1 MGPGPTP
8 PLPNLLMV
16 FRPSF
21 AWQTPRRRP
30 PADPSRA
37 PALPKRGAGAA
48 HARLSGAEQR
58 RGGVPQSISMVCGN
72 VTIELKESVTQERMP
87 RRSRS
92 PSSCSRW
99 TKTGPHHVAPTNFEA
114 RTRAA
119 LRMQE
124 RALLQKMIDDPLNPV
139 DSTMAPALTAG
150 RRRAQARSG
159 RGRRSASSLWCSRRW
174 RRAAAPPPPQEP
186 SPPPMVADPQDSER
200 VTSTFRLR

>member
-8 PLPNLLMV
+8 PLPNFLMV

-99 TKTGPHHVAPTNFEA
+99 TRRAHIVWPTNFEA

-119 LRMQE
+119 LR
-124 RALLQKMIDDPLNPV
+124 NH
-139 DSTMAPALTAG
+139 AG
-150 RRRAQARSG
+150 A
-159 RGRRSASSLWCSRRW
+159 
-174 RRAAAPPPPQEP
+174 RAAAEDDRRPAQPGGLHDGASVDGGTAEGTSAVWKGAPQRELIVVQP
-186 SPPPMVADPQDSER
+186 QVA
-200 VTSTFRLR
+200 

>member
-1 MGPGPTP
+1 MG
-8 PLPNLLMV
+8 

-21 AWQTPRRRP
+21 AWQAPQDDDLR
-30 PADPSRA
+30 PSRGKIH
-37 PALPKRGAGAA
+37 LGR
-48 HARLSGAEQR
+48 RLAQSGVEQR

-119 LRMQE
+119 LR
-124 RALLQKMIDDPLNPV
+124 NH
-139 DSTMAPALTAG
+139 AG
-150 RRRAQARSG
+150 A
-159 RGRRSASSLWCSRRW
+159 
-174 RRAAAPPPPQEP
+174 RAAAEDDRRPAQPGGLHDGASVDGGTAEGTSAVWKGAPQRELI
-186 SPPPMVADPQDSER
+186 VVQPQVE
-200 VTSTFRLR
+200 